1 MTHPRDGLTACSHLP
16 PSRGQH
22 LPPGKGGSAGFL
34 EVRRLQ
40 SSDAVAYRALRLRA
54 FREHP
59 EAFTSSYEEEVLK
72 PVAYSEQRLAGT
84 SAARFWGA
92 FVDGVLV
99 GTVGLDREQRIKN
112 RHKAVVIGMYVAPE
126 VARRGA
132 GRALLE
138 ALMADARASDLEVL
152 VLTVTR
158 GNAGAEKLYV
168 DAGFKS
174 FGIEP
179 RAIKV
184 QNQHFDKNH
193 MFLALTQADQKS

>member
-1 MTHPRDGLTACSHLP
+1 M
-16 PSRGQH
+16 QI
-22 LPPGKGGSAGFL
+22 
-34 EVRRLQ
+34 RRLGPA
-40 SSDAVAYRALRLRA
+40 DASEYRELRLRA
-54 FREHP
+54 FRQNP

-72 PVAYSEQRLAGT
+72 PVAYSEQRLAAT

-92 FVDGVLV
+92 FLDGQLV

-132 GRALLE
+132 GRALME

-158 GNAGAEKLYV
+158 GNAGAERLYL

-184 QNQHFDKNH
+184 QNQYFDKNH